1 MPHVDVH
8 VIDRPDELPL
18 GAGEATQGP
27 VAGAIGNAIHAAL
40 GVRVRT
46 LPFSAENV
54 TAAID
59 R

>member
-1 MPHVDVH
+1 
-8 VIDRPDELPL
+8 
-18 GAGEATQGP
+18 
-27 VAGAIGNAIHAAL
+27 VAGAIGNAIHTAL